1 MIFADS
7 SFLVSLYLPNDR
19 FSAAARA
26 IAISFRDAV
35 AYPLLV
41 ELEFTNTIW
50 RAVGENRIPVRS
62 ATSLFDAVDRD
73 LDKGF
78 LVRRGLDAV
87 AQYRNAMKLSTE
99 YAARYLTRTL
109 DVLHV
114 AAALLLEAKTLASF
128 DDRQRRLAA
137 SVGLQLL
144 PDSIA
149 SMSSHNLRASS
160 KSIP

>member
-1 MIFADS
+1 MISADS

-19 FSAAARA
+19 FSAAART

-50 RAVGENRIPVRS
+50 RAVGEKRIPARL
-62 ATSLFDAVDRD
+62 ATSLLGAVDRD

-78 LVRRGLDAV
+78 LVRCGLDAV
-87 AQYRNAMKLSTE
+87 AHYRNAMKLSTE

-144 PDSIA
+144 PET
-149 SMSSHNLRASS
+149 LR
-160 KSIP
+160 

>member
-1 MIFADS
+1 MILADS

-19 FSAAARA
+19 FSASARA
-26 IAISFRDAV
+26 IAISFRDAI

-50 RAVGENRIPVRS
+50 RAVGEKRIPARL
-62 ATSLFDAVDRD
+62 ATSLFGAVDRD

-78 LVRRGLDAV
+78 LVRHGLDAV
-87 AQYRNAMKLSTE
+87 AHYRNAMKLSTE

-128 DDRQRRLAA
+128 DERQRRLAA

-144 PDSIA
+144 PET
-149 SMSSHNLRASS
+149 LR
-160 KSIP
+160 

>member
-1 MIFADS
+1 LIFADS

-19 FSAAARA
+19 FSAAART

-50 RAVGENRIPVRS
+50 RAVGEKRIPARL
-62 ATSLFDAVDRD
+62 ATSLFGAVDRD

-78 LVRRGLDAV
+78 LVRHGLDAV
-87 AQYRNAMKLSTE
+87 AHYRNAMKLSTE

-137 SVGLQLL
+137 SFELRLL
-144 PDSIA
+144 PET
-149 SMSSHNLRASS
+149 LR
-160 KSIP
+160 

>member
-19 FSAAARA
+19 FSASARR

-41 ELEFTNTIW
+41 ELELTNTIW
-50 RAVGENRIPVRS
+50 RAVGEKRIPARLAASLLS
-62 ATSLFDAVDRD
+62 AVNRD
-73 LDKGF
+73 LTEGF
-78 LVRRGLDAV
+78 LVRSALNAV
-87 AQYRNAMKLSTE
+87 AHYRDAIKLSTE
-99 YAARYLTRTL
+99 YGARYLTRTL

-114 AAALLLEAKTLASF
+114 AAALLLEAKILASF

-137 SVGLQLL
+137 SVGLKLV
-144 PDSIA
+144 PET
-149 SMSSHNLRASS
+149 LR
-160 KSIP
+160 

>member
-1 MIFADS
+1 MSDKAAS
-7 SFLVSLYLPNDR
+7 QKTRSLGGCDENGP
-19 FSAAARA
+19 AAALLLSHVSIQICSFVAPCRRPIL
-26 IAISFRDAV
+26 IAT
-35 AYPLLV
+35 PLNQSR
-41 ELEFTNTIW
+41 TW
-50 RAVGENRIPVRS
+50 C
-62 ATSLFDAVDRD
+62 TSLFGAVDRD

-87 AQYRNAMKLSTE
+87 AHYRNAMKLSTE

-114 AAALLLEAKTLASF
+114 AAALLLESKTLASF

-144 PDSIA
+144 PET
-149 SMSSHNLRASS
+149 LR
-160 KSIP
+160 

>member
-19 FSAAARA
+19 FSASARA
-26 IAISFRDAV
+26 IAISFRDAI

-50 RAVGENRIPVRS
+50 RAVGEKRIPARLAS
-62 ATSLFDAVDRD
+62 SLLGAVDRD
-73 LDKGF
+73 LAEGF

-87 AQYRNAMKLSTE
+87 AHYRHAMKLSTE
-99 YAARYLTRTL
+99 CATRYLTRTL
-109 DVLHV
+109 DVLYV

-137 SVGLQLL
+137 GVGLQLL
-144 PDSIA
+144 PET
-149 SMSSHNLRASS
+149 LR
-160 KSIP
+160 